1 MNTND
6 FELENMRQQ
15 MATLKSKLEQQEI
28 INDRLIRDSL
38 GRKLGRVKRQ
48 KWGKLI
54 FILFAMLY
62 VPAMLYWLLNMPV
75 WFCIVSLL
83 FFAFA
88 AIYDF
93 HYMNGIS
100 NRDMSKEKM
109 LDTSRRVARMR
120 KMNARWL
127 WFSIPFSFVWIAT
140 MTYLMCTTDSLIT
153 KNNLEGA
160 LYGGAI
166 GLIIGL
172 AVGAYIHIRQQRQA
186 QAIIDQIEELTSETE

>member
-38 GRKLGRVKRQ
+38 GRKLSKVKRQ
-48 KWGKLI
+48 KWFKLA

-62 VPAMLYWLLNMPV
+62 VSAVLYWIIHVPT
-75 WFCIVSLL
+75 WFCIVTML
-83 FFAFA
+83 FFGYA
-88 AIYDF
+88 AVYDF
-93 HYMNGIS
+93 YYMNGIS

-109 LDTSRRVARMR
+109 LDTSRRVERMK

-127 WFSIPFSFVWIAT
+127 WFSIPFVILWAICLV
-140 MTYLMCTTDSLIT
+140 YLVIHNDNGMNKEQLDGLI
-153 KNNLEGA
+153 
-160 LYGGAI
+160 YGCPIGLVI
-166 GLIIGL
+166 GLIIG
-172 AVGAYIHIRQQRQA
+172 AFVYVRQQRQA
-186 QAIIDQIEELTSETE
+186 QAIIDQIEEFTSETE

>member
-28 INDRLIRDSL
+28 INDCLIRDSL
-38 GRKLGRVKRQ
+38 NTKLRKVKYH
-48 KWGKLI
+48 KWVKLI

-62 VPAMLYWLLNMPV
+62 VPAMLYWLLNLPV

-83 FFAFA
+83 FFAYA
-88 AIYDF
+88 AFYDF

-100 NRDMSKEKM
+100 NGDLSREQM
-109 LDTSRRVARMR
+109 LDTSRRVARMK

-127 WFSIPFSFVWIAT
+127 WFSIPFSIVWIAT

-153 KNNLEGA
+153 RDNLEGA

-166 GLIIGL
+166 GLVIGL
-172 AVGAYIHIRQQRQA
+172 AVGAYVYIRQQRQA
-186 QAIIDQIEELTSETE
+186 QAIIDQIDEITKSE

>member
-6 FELENMRQQ
+6 FELEKMRQQ

-38 GRKLGRVKRQ
+38 NTKLGKVKRQ
-48 KWGKLI
+48 KWTKLI
-54 FILFAMLY
+54 LILFAMLY
-62 VPAMLYWLLNMPV
+62 VPAILYWMLNLPA

-83 FFAFA
+83 YFAFA
-88 AIYDF
+88 AFYDF
-93 HYMNGIS
+93 YYMNGINNGDLS
-100 NRDMSKEKM
+100 REQM
-109 LDTSRRVARMR
+109 LDTSRRVARMK

-127 WFSIPFSFVWIAT
+127 WFSIPFSIVWIAT
-140 MTYLMCTTDSLIT
+140 MAYLMFTTDSLIT
-153 KNNLEGA
+153 RANLEGA

-172 AVGAYIHIRQQRQA
+172 AIGAYVYTRQQRQA
-186 QAIIDQIEELTSETE
+186 QAIIDQIDEITKD

>member
-15 MATLKSKLEQQEI
+15 LATLKSKLEQQEI
-28 INDRLIRDSL
+28 INDRLIRESL
-38 GRKLGRVKRQ
+38 GKKLRRVKCQ
-48 KWGKLI
+48 KWSKLI

-62 VPAMLYWLLNMPV
+62 VPAMLYWLLNLPV

-83 FFAFA
+83 FFAIA
-88 AIYDF
+88 AVYDF
-93 HYMNGIS
+93 YYMNGIS
-100 NRDMSKEKM
+100 NRDMSRQQM
-109 LDTSRRVARMR
+109 LDTSRRVARMK

-127 WFSIPFSFVWIAT
+127 WFSIPFSIVWIAT
-140 MTYLMCTTDSLIT
+140 MTYLMCTSDSFIT

-166 GLIIGL
+166 GLVIGL
-172 AVGAYIHIRQQRQA
+172 AIGAYVYIRQQRQA
-186 QAIIDQIEELTSETE
+186 QAIIDQIDEITKGE

>member
-38 GRKLGRVKRQ
+38 NTKLGKVKRQ
-48 KWGKLI
+48 KWTKLI
-54 FILFAMLY
+54 LILFAMLY
-62 VPAMLYWLLNMPV
+62 VPAILYWMLNLPA

-83 FFAFA
+83 YFTFA
-88 AIYDF
+88 AFYDF
-93 HYMNGIS
+93 YYMNGINNGDLS
-100 NRDMSKEKM
+100 REQM
-109 LDTSRRVARMR
+109 LDTSRRVARMK

-127 WFSIPFSFVWIAT
+127 WFSIPFSIVWIAT
-140 MTYLMCTTDSLIT
+140 MAYLMFTTDSLIT
-153 KNNLEGA
+153 RANLEGA

-172 AVGAYIHIRQQRQA
+172 AIGAYVYTRQQRQA
-186 QAIIDQIEELTSETE
+186 QAIIDQIDEITKD

>member
-38 GRKLGRVKRQ
+38 NTKLGKVKRQ
-48 KWGKLI
+48 KWTKLI
-54 FILFAMLY
+54 LILFAMLY
-62 VPAMLYWLLNMPV
+62 VPAILY
-75 WFCIVSLL
+75 FT
-83 FFAFA
+83 FA
-88 AIYDF
+88 AFYDF
-93 HYMNGIS
+93 YYMNGINNGDLS
-100 NRDMSKEKM
+100 REQM
-109 LDTSRRVARMR
+109 LDTSRRVARMK

-127 WFSIPFSFVWIAT
+127 WFSIPFSIVWIAT
-140 MTYLMCTTDSLIT
+140 MAYLMFTTDSLIT
-153 KNNLEGA
+153 RANLEGA

-172 AVGAYIHIRQQRQA
+172 AIGAYVYTRQQRQA
-186 QAIIDQIEELTSETE
+186 QAIIDQIDEITKD

>member
-38 GRKLGRVKRQ
+38 NTKLGKVKRH
-48 KWGKLI
+48 
-54 FILFAMLY
+54 
-62 VPAMLYWLLNMPV
+62 VPAILYWMLNLPA

-83 FFAFA
+83 YFTFA
-88 AIYDF
+88 AFYDF
-93 HYMNGIS
+93 YYMNGINNGDLS
-100 NRDMSKEKM
+100 REQM
-109 LDTSRRVARMR
+109 LDTSRRVARMK

-127 WFSIPFSFVWIAT
+127 WFSIPFSIVWIAT
-140 MTYLMCTTDSLIT
+140 MAYLMFTTDSLIT
-153 KNNLEGA
+153 RANLEGA

-172 AVGAYIHIRQQRQA
+172 AIGAYVYTRQQRQA
-186 QAIIDQIEELTSETE
+186 QAIIDQIDEITKD

>member
-38 GRKLGRVKRQ
+38 GRKLGKVKRQ
-48 KWGKLI
+48 KWSKLI
-54 FILFAMLY
+54 FIVFAMLY
-62 VPAMLYWLLNMPV
+62 VPAILYWMAHLPV
-75 WFCIVSLL
+75 WFCIITML
-83 FFAFA
+83 FFGYA

-93 HYMNGIS
+93 YYMNGIS

-109 LDTSRRVARMR
+109 LDTSRCVARMK

-127 WFSIPFSFVWIAT
+127 WFSIPFVILWTTCLI
-140 MTYLMCTTDSLIT
+140 YLMINTDNGLAKEQVNGFIWGCGIG
-153 KNNLEGA
+153 LVIG
-160 LYGGAI
+160 LVIGAI
-166 GLIIGL
+166 IY
-172 AVGAYIHIRQQRQA
+172 VRQQRRA
-186 QAIIDQIEELTSETE
+186 QAIIDQIEELTSEAE